1 MNTYKLQ
8 YFSLIGDFTGKP
20 SEELQSASSTPQE
33 LYTELQQLYSFDHDG
48 SKFRV
53 AINDE
58 FGDWYDPLKDGD
70 SIVFIP
76 PVAGG

>member
-8 YFSLIGDFTGKP
+8 YFSLIGDLTGK
-20 SEELQSASSTPQE
+20 SEEQLSSESSTPKE
-33 LYTELQQLYSFDHDG
+33 VYNELQEIYSFEQCP

-53 AINDE
+53 AVNDE
-58 FGDWYDPLKDGD
+58 FAEWDTQLQDGD

>member
-1 MNTYKLQ
+1 MKVHLQ
-8 YFSLIGDFTGKP
+8 YFSLFGDLCGK
-20 SEELQSASSTPQE
+20 SNESLETSAQNAKQLYQELQD
-33 LYTELQQLYSFDHDG
+33 LYNFEKDPHN
-48 SKFRV
+48 FRV

-58 FGDWYDPLKDGD
+58 FADWDVKLNDGD

>member
-8 YFSLIGDFTGKP
+8 YFSLIGDLTGK
-20 SEELQSASSTPQE
+20 SAEDLNSSSSTPKE
-33 LYTELQQLYSFDHDG
+33 LYAELQKLYSFEQDP

-53 AINDE
+53 AVNDE
-58 FGDWYDPLKDGD
+58 FTAWNTELKDGD

>member
-8 YFSLIGDFTGKP
+8 YFSLLGDFTGKP
-20 SEELQSASSTPQE
+20 SEELQSIASTPKE
-33 LYTELQQLYSFDHDG
+33 LYTELQQLYSFEQCS
-48 SKFRV
+48 SKLRV

-58 FGDWYDPLKDGD
+58 FGDWQSQLKDGD
-70 SIVFIP
+70 NIVFIP

>member
-8 YFSLIGDFTGKP
+8 YFSLMGDFTGKSGENLNSGSHTP
-20 SEELQSASSTPQE
+20 KELYQELQE
-33 LYTELQQLYSFDHDG
+33 LYSFEQCP

-58 FGDWYDPLKDGD
+58 FSAWETELNDGD

>member
-8 YFSLIGDFTGKP
+8 YFSLIGDFTGKA
-20 SEELQSASSTPQE
+20 SEELQSVASTPKE
-33 LYTELQQLYSFDHDG
+33 LYAELQQLYSFDHCG

-58 FGDWYDPLKDGD
+58 FGDWQTQLKDGD